1 MLKPTAVI
9 VFSLIVFVVFYITQN
24 ADSVVVNP
32 MDHDQELALVGSK
45 AKTNLDLTQKKAS
58 QALPEK
64 LKQTSLKGTTIDGMY
79 PVDAQ
84 GNLLLSKDIKN
95 RFEYFLSTMGE
106 FELEQVLGMIK
117 EDIALNLGSPA
128 KEQALKLFDDYV
140 AYKYALSDLE
150 ASLSAPQDYEVND
163 IERMRSQLQQMR
175 DVRRDYLD
183 VEAVDAFFGFDEMYD
198 DFMLARLEVQ
208 NNQQLSDEEKRAQ
221 LIGLEQGLPQDV
233 QDMRDETQ
241 RVSQVFS
248 LTEDIRKSGG
258 TDEEIYT
265 VNEQEF
271 GQEAAQRLQA
281 LNQQRNEWQSR
292 VNSFL
297 AKKKSIEIDDQLS
310 ENEKEKSI
318 SDIKSTMFEQE
329 EYRKLTAYEL
339 MATESG
345 E

>member
-1 MLKPTAVI
+1 MLKPTAV

-24 ADSVVVNP
+24 SDSVVVNP
-32 MDHDQELALVGSK
+32 MDHDQELALMGSK
-45 AKTNLDLTQKKAS
+45 AKTNHDLTQKKAS

-64 LKQTSLKGTTIDGMY
+64 LKKTSLKGTTIDGMY

-106 FELEQVLGMIK
+106 FELDQVLDMIK
-117 EDIALNLGSPA
+117 EDIALNLASPA
-128 KEQALKLFDDYV
+128 KEQALKLFEDYV

-208 NNQQLSDEEKRAQ
+208 NNQQLSHEEKRAQ

-233 QDMRDETQ
+233 QDMRNETQ

-258 TDEEIYT
+258 TDEEIYS

-271 GQEAAQRLQA
+271 GQEAAQRLQT

-297 AKKKSIEIDDQLS
+297 AKKKSIAMDENLS
-310 ENEKEKSI
+310 ETEKEQSI
-318 SDIKSTMFEQE
+318 SDIKSNMFEQE

-339 MATESG
+339 MAKESV